1 MNSSE
6 NNMDNGNE
14 LNSNSE
20 ENQAESPRGVN
31 AQVTNE
37 QLINWIK

>member
-31 AQVTNE
+31 RASNQ
-37 QLINWIK
+37 